1 MLLTVYSIAAASFA
15 LTTPAAMPR
24 MPVARAPATA
34 MLDIPRVE
42 LPDAIASTIKEQGLK
57 SPNEL
62 GTTDYNTYSAAAIGA
77 TLIFFL
83 LPLFNIFGFLGDF
96 VVSALIGGGAAAY
109 CSLRTDEVGGYAN
122 QFGGYVMKALDKVEE
137 TKVLD
142 QAKDKVAELVDKAK
156 KSL

>member
-24 MPVARAPATA
+24 MPVARAPAAA

-62 GTTDYNTYSAAAIGA
+62 GTTDYNTYSAAAIGG

-83 LPLFNIFGFLGDF
+83 LPLFNIFVRQPISIDRALGCRL
-96 VVSALIGGGAAAY
+96 ALFSCRGLH
-109 CSLRTDEVGGYAN
+109 SSR
-122 QFGGYVMKALDKVEE
+122 
-137 TKVLD
+137 
-142 QAKDKVAELVDKAK
+142 
-156 KSL
+156 